1 MPITLRNTTQY
12 IAQFVVRK
20 GGQVIAR
27 LPGIEPNAQMVVPT
41 EGTYQVTAMTIIDG
55 NTYTS
60 APMDVT
66 GAVSFLAQVLQVRE
80 QGTYEFDV
88 VQGYSTRPDQMQ
100 FQKTTLAPV
109 TFTIDKDGVPM
120 QAVVVPDSFTMQTL
134 DISDTFYVYA
144 VVNGVTTAT
153 VSTTNLN
160 AQVTA
165 TSDTST
171 LEQGY
176 FTLEIG

>member
-1 MPITLRNTTQY
+1 MSLTLRNTTNY

-20 GGQVIAR
+20 GGQIIAR
-27 LPGIEPNAQMVVPT
+27 LPGIAPEAQMVVPT

-66 GAVSFLAQVLQVRE
+66 GACSFLAQVLQVPQ
-80 QGTYEFDV
+80 QGAYEFDV
-88 VQGYSTRPDQMQ
+88 VQGHSTRPDQLQ

-109 TFTIDKDGVPM
+109 TFTIDRDGVVM
-120 QAVVVPDSFTMQTL
+120 QAVVVADSFLMETL
-134 DISDTFYVYA
+134 DISDTYYVYA
-144 VVNGVTTAT
+144 IVNGVTTAT
-153 VSTTNLN
+153 VSTANPN
-160 AQVTA
+160 AEVTA
-165 TSDTST
+165 VTDTTT

-176 FTLEIG
+176 FTIEIG

>member
-1 MPITLRNTTQY
+1 MPITLRNTTDY

-20 GGQVIAR
+20 GGQIIAR
-27 LPGIEPNAQMVVPT
+27 VPGIAPNAQMVVPT
-41 EGTYQVTAMTIIDG
+41 EGSYEVTAMTMIDG

-60 APMDVT
+60 APMDAS
-66 GAVSFLAQVLQVRE
+66 GAVSFLAQVLQVRQ

-100 FQKTTLAPV
+100 FQKTTLGPV

-120 QAVVVPDSFTMQTL
+120 QAVVVADSFAMQTL
-134 DISDTFYVYA
+134 DISDTFYVHA
-144 VVNGVTTAT
+144 IVNGVTTDT
-153 VSTTNLN
+153 VSTANPN
-160 AQVTA
+160 AEVTA
-165 TSDTST
+165 TTDTST

-176 FTLEIG
+176 FTLDIA

>member
-20 GGQVIAR
+20 GGQIIAR
-27 LPGIEPNAQMVVPT
+27 LPGIAPEAQMTVPT
-41 EGTYQVTAMTIIDG
+41 ADSYQVTAMTIIDG

-66 GAVSFLAQVLQVRE
+66 GAVSFLAQVRQVRE
-80 QGTYEFDV
+80 QGTYEFEV

-100 FQKTTLAPV
+100 FQKTTIAPV
-109 TFTIDKDGVPM
+109 TFTIEKDGVPM
-120 QAVVVPDSFTMQTL
+120 QAVVVADSFMMETL

-144 VVNGVTTAT
+144 VVNGVTTDTFSTANPNAT
-153 VSTTNLN
+153 V
-160 AQVTA
+160 TA
-165 TSDTST
+165 VSDTST

-176 FTLEIG
+176 FTLEVG

>member
-1 MPITLRNTTQY
+1 MPITLRNTTNY
-12 IAQFVVRK
+12 IAQFVIRK
-20 GGQVIAR
+20 GGQIIAR
-27 LPGIEPNAQMVVPT
+27 LPGIAPEAQMVVPT

-66 GAVSFLAQVLQVRE
+66 GACSFLAQVLQVPQ
-80 QGTYEFDV
+80 QGAYEFDV
-88 VQGYSTRPDQMQ
+88 VQGHSTRPDQMQ
-100 FQKTTLAPV
+100 FQKTTLSPV

-120 QAVVVPDSFTMQTL
+120 QAVVVADSFSMETL
-134 DISDTFYVYA
+134 DISDTFHIYA
-144 VVNGVTTAT
+144 VVNGVTTDT
-153 VSTTNLN
+153 VSTANPN
-160 AQVTA
+160 AEVTA

-176 FTLEIG
+176 FTLDVG